1 MTMNDGK
8 SMPNGSDPDEH
19 VCGAATQP
27 RKRTYVG
34 PNLRVYGSVKK
45 LTAGG
50 GTKTNDSGP
59 RTQA

>member
-1 MTMNDGK
+1 MNDGTPV
-8 SMPNGSDPDEH
+8 PNGIDSDNS
-19 VCGAATQP
+19 VCEAATQP
-27 RKRTYVG
+27 RKRTYER

-50 GTKTNDSGP
+50 GTKRNDSGP